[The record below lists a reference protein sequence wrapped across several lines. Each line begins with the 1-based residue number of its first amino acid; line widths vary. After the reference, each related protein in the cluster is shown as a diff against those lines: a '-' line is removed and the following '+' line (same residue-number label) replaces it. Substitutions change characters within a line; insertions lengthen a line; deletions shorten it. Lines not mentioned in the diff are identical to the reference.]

1 MDGKI
6 RLDGRVIIVTG
17 AGQGIGKAASIALAR
32 AGGAVVV
39 NDVNEASAAEV
50 VEQIRTEGGR
60 AVPCVAAIGT
70 SEAAEQCVSAALE
83 NFSRLDA
90 MACNA
95 GILRD
100 RVLWNTQDADFDAV
114 VETHLRGTFTCARA
128 AARHFREKGRGGSLI
143 LVSSIAGQRGNFGQT
158 SYSAAKAGVAALAR
172 TWSMELRKAGVTVN
186 AIVPNA
192 MTAMT
197 ETIPALLPYSE
208 MLKRGET
215 LPDKVRQDFG
225 LGGPEDVA
233 PLFVYLASD
242 RSREMTGQCIGLGG
256 DRISIWTHPCEA
268 DHRLNSGGWNTEELA
283 EALEGP
289 LLAVRQDVGIDF
301 I

>member
-1 MDGKI
+1 
-6 RLDGRVIIVTG
+6 
-17 AGQGIGKAASIALAR
+17 
-32 AGGAVVV
+32 
-39 NDVNEASAAEV
+39 
-50 VEQIRTEGGR
+50 
-60 AVPCVAAIGT
+60 
-70 SEAAEQCVSAALE
+70 
-83 NFSRLDA
+83 
-90 MACNA
+90 
-95 GILRD
+95 
-100 RVLWNTQDADFDAV
+100 
-114 VETHLRGTFTCARA
+114 
-128 AARHFREKGRGGSLI
+128 
-143 LVSSIAGQRGNFGQT
+143 
-158 SYSAAKAGVAALAR
+158 
-172 TWSMELRKAGVTVN
+172 MELRKAGVTVN